1 MEKVRPEKVTLT
13 LGKIVEYVLQDC
25 SNCVTKE
32 GIIEEIK
39 DSKLYKNIESK
50 NKNCNM
56 INITDGKVFLEI
68 MGKDKYNKQDLVN
81 KIIYI
86 FSQSGLLRKRG
97 NYGYYLLNTSKRLAW
112 NNIKYLTLEDIES
125 LNDNVCREIMS
136 IFSDEKLV
144 KKENVEIVKSKSEE
158 DMNTFSIQR
167 VNMRGVV
174 KSEYGRDLQQLKK
187 NSNLLLYIKCL
198 FWYFRKAVVDSILSD
213 IINTRKRNIPEIII
227 AMSVGS
233 TKIGSDYDI
242 TIDASYE
249 TSAYIIENFDKLIK
263 NIFKYDSEKT
273 FDTNVY
279 GVSFI
284 KNINI
289 PQSTMALS
297 RTRSGA
303 LISNSKILEK
313 ISTGM
318 KLNTMIDTAL
328 SRKNNK
334 GDCGDAS
341 FKYIDPNENDRLFNV
356 SQNIWA
362 YVKLLLKMNMI
373 QNMDDKLY
381 DSFYKDLQDAFV
393 NNMYYQAALEF
404 INKYDMLKYSLVV
417 DKIDEYI
424 AKNIENKNM
433 NDKYLISNFIS
444 FVNYNGSETYVTNG
458 AFIDVV
464 VNSQMCKSEVVKLGL
479 TGYFNS
485 FIENMSELISHYH
498 RNKYLERAK
507 LAFNNILKHHSDF
520 DKNKLAYIN
529 NTLNNISNIQSS
541 CSKDIVHCQSFLIM
555 FYCISCIIMVSNIY
569 IEYTNK
575 TFDVEEEEE
584 CVRIFNKIRFPS

>member
-1 MEKVRPEKVTLT
+1 MEKVGPKNATLS
-13 LGKIVEYVLQDC
+13 LAKIVEYVLKDC
-25 SNCVTKE
+25 CNCVIKE
-32 GIIEEIK
+32 GVIDEIK
-39 DSKLYKNIESK
+39 DSKLYKNIEGK
-50 NKNCNM
+50 NKNCNV
-56 INITDGKVFLEI
+56 INIANGQVFLEI
-68 MGKDKYNKQDLVN
+68 MGKDRYKKQDLIN
-81 KIIYI
+81 KAIYT
-86 FSQSGLLRKRG
+86 FRQVGLLKKRG

-112 NNIKYLTLEDIES
+112 NNIKYLTLGDISS
-125 LNDNVCREIMS
+125 LNDNVCQEIMG
-136 IFSDEKLV
+136 IFSDEKLIRE
-144 KKENVEIVKSKSEE
+144 ENPQIVKYKSETSIRDE
-158 DMNTFSIQR
+158 KGSDM
-167 VNMRGVV
+167 V
-174 KSEYGRDLQQLKK
+174 KSESERDISSKIQLKK

-198 FWYFRKAVVDSILSD
+198 FWYFRKAVVDSVLSD
-213 IINTRKRNIPEIII
+213 IINSRKQNVPENIT

-233 TKIGSDYDI
+233 TKIASDYDI

-249 TSAYIIENFDKLIK
+249 TSAYIIENFDKLIR

-289 PQSTMALS
+289 PSTTSLS
-297 RTRSGA
+297 RTRSAA
-303 LISNSKILEK
+303 LNTKILEK
-313 ISTGM
+313 ITTGM

-328 SRKNNK
+328 SRKNIK

-373 QNMDDKLY
+373 QHMDDKLY
-381 DSFYKDLQDAFV
+381 DSFYKDLHDAFV
-393 NNMYYQAALEF
+393 NNIYYQAALEF
-404 INKYDMLKYSLVV
+404 INKYDMTKYSLVV

-424 AKNIENKNM
+424 TNNIENKNM

-498 RNKYLERAK
+498 RNKYLDRAK
-507 LAFNNILKHHSDF
+507 LAFNNILKHHTNF
-520 DKNKLAYIN
+520 DKNKMTYIN
-529 NTLNNISNIQSS
+529 NTLNNISNIQSR

-569 IEYTNK
+569 IEYTTKIYNA
-575 TFDVEEEEE
+575 EEERE
-584 CVRIFNKIRFPS
+584 CVKIFNEIQFPS